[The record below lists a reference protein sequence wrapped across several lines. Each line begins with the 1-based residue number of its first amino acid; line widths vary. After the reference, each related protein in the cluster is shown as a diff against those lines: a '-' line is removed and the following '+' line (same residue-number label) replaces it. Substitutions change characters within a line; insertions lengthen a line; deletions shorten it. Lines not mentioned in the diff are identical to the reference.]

1 MNYTEKYHL
10 PQWEETDRVMRTD
23 FNQMCADM
31 EAGLRAN
38 AQGIEEA
45 KQEAKTLPYK
55 VGTYTGVDADQDIFL
70 GFRPSIM
77 IIAFTNDVT
86 TLSYAGY
93 QTCMMGWQTS
103 SKTGYFTDTGLH
115 LCKIIKED
123 LLVFPRINEPNR
135 FYHYIAFP

>member
-10 PQWEETDRVMRTD
+10 PQWEETDRVMRAD

-45 KQEAKTLPYK
+45 KQEARTLPYK

-77 IIAFTNDVT
+77 IIAFTNDV
-86 TLSYAGY
+86 
-93 QTCMMGWQTS
+93 
-103 SKTGYFTDTGLH
+103 KTGYFTDTGLH